1 MKNLY
6 KNDILVDLKKGVN
19 IEIERVN
26 QKAKAD
32 LNTMICE
39 NEKFY
44 KDQLDKIAEHIMSNK
59 DKIKMV
65 LLAGPS
71 GSGKTTTSNKLCDLL
86 GKYGI
91 KAFTI
96 SLDDFFKNRENLPVL
111 PNGKPDYESLATLD
125 VDEITRCFGEILS
138 SGESDLPMFDFVA
151 GKRTQNRKNVS
162 VKNGEIIFVE
172 GIHALNPVLT
182 PDAYRDNILKLYI
195 STKSQFT
202 NKGKTVMGSTD
213 LRLVRRMIR
222 DFKFR
227 GASAHDTLYMW
238 PEVCEGENKYIKPFR
253 DSADAWINSVHDYE
267 VLVYKEIL
275 VSMLDNMDT
284 FSEYYDD
291 MQSVISMLGAF
302 GQIDHNLVP
311 EDSLLR
317 EFLG

>member
-1 MKNLY
+1 MKDLY
-6 KNDILVDLKKGVN
+6 KNDLLIDLKKGLN
-19 IEIERVN
+19 IEIENVN
-26 QKAKAD
+26 KRAKSD
-32 LNTMICE
+32 LSAMIAE

-44 KDQLDKIAEHIMSNK
+44 KDQLAEITEHIVENK

-71 GSGKTTTSNKLCDLL
+71 GSGKTTTSNKLCALL
-86 GKYGI
+86 SEHGI

-96 SLDDFFKNRENLPVL
+96 SLDDFFKNRDDLPML
-111 PNGKPDYESLATLD
+111 PNGKRDYESLATLD
-125 VDEITRCFGEILS
+125 VDEITRCFNEILS
-138 SGESDLPMFDFVA
+138 DGDAQLPLFDFVA
-151 GKRTQNRKNVS
+151 GKRAKQRNYVS

-182 PDAYRDNILKLYI
+182 PKAYRDNILKLYI

-202 NKGKTVMGSTD
+202 DKGKTVMGSTD

-227 GASAHDTLYMW
+227 GASAHDTFHMW

-267 VLVYKEIL
+267 ALVYKEIL
-275 VSMLDNMDT
+275 MSMIENMDSA
-284 FSEYYDD
+284 SEYYDD
-291 MQSVISMLGAF
+291 MQKLIKMLDAF
-302 GQIDHNLVP
+302 GQINHTLVP

>member
-1 MKNLY
+1 MESLY
-6 KNDILVDLKKGVN
+6 KNDILIDLKKGLN

-26 QKAKAD
+26 ERAKTD
-32 LNTMICE
+32 LNAMIYE

-44 KDQLDKIAEHIMSNK
+44 KDQLAEIAEHISNNK
-59 DKIKMV
+59 CKIKMV

-96 SLDDFFKNRENLPVL
+96 SLDDFFKNRENLPKL

-125 VDEITRCFGEILS
+125 VEEINRCFEQILS
-138 SGESDLPMFDFVA
+138 VGQSDLPIFDFVA
-151 GKRTQNRKNVS
+151 GKRAQKRKNVS

-182 PDAYRDNILKLYI
+182 PNEYRDNILKLYI

-202 NKGKTVMGSTD
+202 SNGKIVMGSTD

-227 GASAHDTLYMW
+227 GASAHDTFYMW

-267 VLVYKEIL
+267 ALVYKEIL
-275 VSMLDNMDT
+275 MSMYKGMNNN
-284 FSEYYDD
+284 SEYCDD
-291 MQSVISMLGAF
+291 MEKIIKMLGAF